1 MYSHCIIGN
10 TRYGPT
16 TNPASQYEHAY
27 SHRFLTAFTVF
38 RAHFSGVLDS
48 DTCTSKRNSCRESNQ
63 FHFSIG
69 AIPFTFRIHGFDTK
83 RNTFSGIGLI
93 DKETGRFLQ
102 SLRAKSSLKYLI
114 SNIKWTDTVRNTKA
128 FMLRGRTRK

>member
-38 RAHFSGVLDS
+38 RAYFFWVFRFRYLHIETKQLQRIEPISFQHRSHTFYFY
-48 DTCTSKRNSCRESNQ
+48 DTW
-63 FHFSIG
+63 
-69 AIPFTFRIHGFDTK
+69 FRYEK
-83 RNTFSGIGLI
+83 
-93 DKETGRFLQ
+93 
-102 SLRAKSSLKYLI
+102 KYVQRYRL
-114 SNIKWTDTVRNTKA
+114 NR
-128 FMLRGRTRK
+128 